1 MDKNTRNDLFRALM
15 YLWNTFGG
23 SILEKKKKKVNMQ
36 KRYDDSRA
44 ISLFISFHLMQTS
57 IIYI

>member
-23 SILEKKKKKVNMQ
+23 SILEKKKKK
-36 KRYDDSRA
+36 S
-44 ISLFISFHLMQTS
+44 
-57 IIYI
+57 